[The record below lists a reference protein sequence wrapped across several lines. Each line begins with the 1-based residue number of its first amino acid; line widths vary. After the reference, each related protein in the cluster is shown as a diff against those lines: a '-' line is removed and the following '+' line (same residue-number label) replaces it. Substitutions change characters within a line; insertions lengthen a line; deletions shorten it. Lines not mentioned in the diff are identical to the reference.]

1 MHKLTA
7 SLAPLSMPAAVRGAI
22 LDKVLNAAARPT
34 KKPAKLPLRWE
45 QKIADVLA
53 KGDFHG
59 LGRDAAGVW
68 ASQYVKHSG
77 EPGYTLTGRGAVTG
91 TCTCVSFAR
100 SGAARCCKHIGAHDK
115 EIQESEQMKMD
126 KQERETEAIRQ
137 VQAATPGREDMRAPR
152 VVVCPQC
159 GGRAVDRL
167 TQRAGTG
174 GYYLHDVTCVD
185 CPRKVVV

>member
-7 SLAPLSMPAAVRGAI
+7 SLASLSMPAAVRGAI
-22 LDKVLNAAARPT
+22 LDKVLNAAALPMRR
-34 KKPAKLPLRWE
+34 PAKLPLTWE

-59 LGRDAAGVW
+59 LGKDAAGVW
-68 ASQYVKHSG
+68 GSEYVKHSG
-77 EPGYTLTGRGAVTG
+77 EPGYTLTGRGAVTE

-100 SGAARCCKHIGAHDK
+100 SGAARCCKHTGAHDQ
-115 EIQESEQMKMD
+115 EIQESERLKMD
-126 KQERETEAIRQ
+126 KQEREAEAIRQ
-137 VQAATPGREDMRAPR
+137 VQATTPGREDMRPAE
-152 VVVCPQC
+152 VVQCPNC